1 MKKLLYLIQFL
12 LLSEIKNIYCDTE
25 RIIHLGN
32 IPEIIQDNI
41 SNAIDKDY
49 ENSEKTDNFYIIIQ
63 NHIKKSN
70 KSYADIIY
78 SLLESYSSFEN
89 CNFELLLNNLK
100 DRLDKEVHIC
110 YFEFLKYLKNLYFK
124 TDYTTIDKKKLEN
137 CVKFSTYI
145 NNEKYAICLI
155 HNKKSLPVRILDE
168 LYQNLNEIHF
178 RKKTYDLTILILK
191 EDEQNLH
198 KFMKIMNQNFLK
210 TYGIITDGIEIKI
223 FYNQDLSSF
232 PYGFLSIRKGLHFI
246 NKFTKKIRNN
256 CNIKKNIDPY
266 LYFERHLLYVF
277 TISNTNKYSRFYSKM
292 LSQNNFLNKRDCYF
306 INIKINKKFQL
317 VFNIFTKTNFVKF
330 SENNTVL
337 LKETVYIVYCEHNYF
352 YELTKFSYYIKMNL
366 ISKENSYTN
375 ENNKKIKFNK
385 KCEKKYFN
393 QILNN
398 EYQTVKS
405 DDYLFLFNLISY
417 KNEDYLNDDTKYL
430 YYNDPILNQNTT
442 TYDRQKNIVVLNVFN
457 KKCDELNDGQNKI
470 NDFFLR
476 LKNIL
481 KLCFFNTINSRNDYF
496 VLDTNFKIDFNEKI
510 IFKKFKTNI
519 SINDTEAIFKIKN
532 NLEKIFKTCEISDV
546 IYYDFKPLIYTEKYS
561 FDSLVNLAFI
571 DKQNQFDEID
581 ILKEK
586 KKFLSAK
593 IYDSPNFYRFFYT
606 IKKKINNEEIIYN
619 AQFYYFENYFD
630 VFRNWAANI
639 DIKKIGFDKL
649 KLCFDGE
656 IKTELDTCIQEIFD
670 KINLTLLFGL
680 VLNKKYRLNIIKGIC
695 YNFFLTKDLIL
706 RRLVKDFSVSIYL
719 KIDEKLKDF
728 ELAYIT
734 CNTRAIEYFEKDI
747 KTNLRSLEK
756 NFLSN
761 KRLTEQ
767 DKKSSEKVIEKIAH
781 INKFKLKH
789 SILVRKIDKI
799 FFIIFEEFKI
809 YLISQEY
816 NNYFCILTKINPTE
830 IENFESD
837 SQIENFLG
845 EILTHF

>member
-1 MKKLLYLIQFL
+1 MNKLLNLLQIL
-12 LLSEIKNIYCDTE
+12 LLGGIKIIYGDPE

-32 IPEIIQDNI
+32 IPEIIQNNI
-41 SNAIDKDY
+41 LNAIDNDY
-49 ENSEKTDNFYIIIQ
+49 ENSEKTNSLYIIIQ
-63 NHIKKSN
+63 NHKKKSN
-70 KSYADIIY
+70 NSYADIIY
-78 SLLESYSSFEN
+78 SLLKNYSLIEN
-89 CNFELLLNNLK
+89 SNFKLLCNNYKDYLDKEERIGYYRFLRFLNNL
-100 DRLDKEVHIC
+100 HH
-110 YFEFLKYLKNLYFK
+110 K
-124 TDYTTIDKKKLEN
+124 TDYKTIDKKNLEN
-137 CVKFSTYI
+137 RVKFSTYV
-145 NNEKYAICLI
+145 NNEKHAICLI
-155 HNKKSLPVRILDE
+155 HNKKLLPFRILDE
-168 LYQNLNEIHF
+168 LYLNLYEIHF
-178 RKKTYDLTILILK
+178 EKNIYDLTILILR

-198 KFMKIMNQNFLK
+198 KFISIVILKFLSIYDIIYNKIV
-210 TYGIITDGIEIKI
+210 IKI
-223 FYNQDLSSF
+223 FFNQEKLFVKD
-232 PYGFLSIRKGLHFI
+232 YILSINKGIHFI
-246 NKFTKKIRNN
+246 NKFTRKIRNN
-256 CNIKKNIDPY
+256 CNIKNNIDPY
-266 LYFERHLLYVF
+266 LYFERHFLYVF
-277 TISNTNKYSRFYSKM
+277 TISHTNKYSRIYSKM

-352 YELTKFSYYIKMNL
+352 YELTKFSYYMKMNR
-366 ISKENSYTN
+366 ISQENSYTD
-375 ENNKKIKFNK
+375 ENIKNIKFYK
-385 KCEKKYFN
+385 ECEEKYFN
-393 QILNN
+393 QILINKN
-398 EYQTVKS
+398 ETIIG
-405 DDYLFLFNLISY
+405 DNYLPIFNLISN
-417 KNEDYLNDDTKYL
+417 KNDKYLNTDTIGI
-430 YYNDPILNQNTT
+430 YYNDLISNQNII

-519 SINDTEAIFKIKN
+519 LINDTVAIFKIKN
-532 NLEKIFKTCEISDV
+532 NLEKIFNACEISDA

-586 KKFLSAK
+586 KNFLSAQ
-593 IYDSPNFYRFFYT
+593 IYDSPNFFRFFYT

-639 DIKKIGFDKL
+639 DIKKLGFNKL
-649 KLCFDGE
+649 KLYFDGE
-656 IKTELDTCIQEIFD
+656 IKTELDTCIQEILD
-670 KINLTLLFGL
+670 KINVTLLFGL

-695 YNFFLTKDLIL
+695 YNFFLTKDLIF

-719 KIDEKLKDF
+719 KINEKIKDF

-734 CNTRAIEYFEKDI
+734 CNTRAMKYFEKDI
-747 KTNLRSLEK
+747 KINLRFLEK

-761 KRLTEQ
+761 KRRTEQ
-767 DKKSSEKVIEKIAH
+767 DKKLSEKVIEKITH

-789 SILVRKIDKI
+789 SILVRKINKI
-799 FFIIFEEFKI
+799 LFIIFEEFKI